1 MGDGL
6 VLATLETPRSTRT
19 INTASARSGSWSETA
34 DLVTRAQSGD
44 RSAFGTLVEQYEKTV
59 YSVCLGRLRN
69 PSEAAEMTQEVFLHI
84 YKRLDQ
90 LREPERFAGWLRQ
103 VAARM
108 AINRATRRVPPPS
121 VEVEVLEAAS
131 GQRNEPI
138 DELIARERARK
149 LWDGLGRLKPIDR
162 EALVAFYIQ
171 GQPLSEIADTLDIP
185 LGTIKRRLHTARKR
199 LKALLEAGSSSPD
212 EWVDG
217 SAEEVEMD
225 EDEVAELTFGV

>member
-1 MGDGL
+1 MGDRL
-6 VLATLETPRSTRT
+6 VLATLETPRTTRT
-19 INTASARSGSWSETA
+19 LNTTSTVSRTGSWTETA

-44 RSAFGTLVEQYEKTV
+44 RVAFGALVEQYEKTV

-69 PSEAAEMTQEVFLHI
+69 PSEAAEMTQEVFLHV

-131 GQRNEPI
+131 GQRHEPI

-149 LWDGLGRLKPIDR
+149 LWDALGRLKPIDR

-171 GQPLSEIADTLDIP
+171 GQALNEIADTLDVP

-199 LKALLEAGSSSPD
+199 LKTLLEAGSSSPD
-212 EWVDG
+212 EWIDG
-217 SAEEVEMD
+217 RR
-225 EDEVAELTFGV
+225 DEVDDDEAAEVVFGL